1 VSDIIDRLLG
11 IEKEARSIIAR
22 AEKDAVALLDDARE
36 EARRTV
42 AEGHKQAR
50 DEAARFRQCQSDEL
64 TRQRDDRLRQEQAK
78 LPTPE
83 SVDSGKLRRA
93 VEFVVRVVAYGMSTG

>member
-1 VSDIIDRLLG
+1 MSDIIDRLLG

-22 AEKDAVALLDDARE
+22 AEKDAAAALEDARE
-36 EARRTV
+36 EAGRTV
-42 AEGHKQAR
+42 AQGHKQAQ
-50 DEAARFRQCQSDEL
+50 DEAARLLQRQSDEL

-93 VEFVVRVVAYGMSTG
+93 VEFVVRVVAYGESTG